1 MFMEMPKNVWRNAIT
16 VFTEGFIDSC
26 SAELLSFGITEYV
39 FAAIV
44 ILAGLVAGQSID
56 DFFVYNNNTLLLSFP
71 LGDFNLS
78 CGYIDIIIF

>member
-1 MFMEMPKNVWRNAIT
+1 MEMPKNVWRNAIT

-44 ILAGLVAGQSID
+44 ILVGLVAGQSID